1 MVNYEVVADWHRRG
15 RAGQEFPRNPR
26 FFYLEWTAD
35 MPVRLAPNEELP
47 PPLAGYTLVERLGR
61 GGFGEVWRVEAPGG
75 FAKAA
80 KFVFGDLNQIDS
92 EDARPAEQELKALK
106 RMRDVRHPFIVTLDR
121 VEAID
126 GQLILLME
134 LADGNLWDRF
144 RQCRNQKLTG
154 IPRDELLGYLREVA
168 DALDYMNDVHR
179 IQHLDVKPQNIF
191 LMARHAKV
199 ADFGLAKYFEGDR
212 GTMTG
217 GVTPVYAAPET
228 FESRVSR
235 FTDQYSLA
243 IVYQELLTGR
253 RPFDGSNTRHLM
265 NLHLTGVPDTSSL
278 PPGDRPAVER
288 ALAKIPDQRWPRCI
302 DLIRALERSEPVPPP
317 SPPVPTRS
325 SGDTPVPA
333 WGPPSQSPFPASS
346 PIASR
351 THLAGIA
358 SAARTVENLTAG
370 YTGLPPRLVTPQ
382 GATGGVMV
390 NRTRSA
396 GLGVETGRM
405 SALGLAPPEKSGPG
419 TLMPALV
426 IGVGGVGLA
435 VLRALRA
442 AVRDRF
448 GSPDAVPTLR
458 FLYIDT
464 DPTAVAEAGQGDV
477 SLSARDV
484 LFARLHRPTHYLQHP
499 ILPLVETWLPPG
511 LLYRLPKNPGPAG
524 GIRAFGRLAIC
535 DHQRNLTGRVQD
547 FLKDF
552 LTDDILERA
561 GRETGLGLRSNRVR
575 VTVVAGLG
583 GGTGSGM
590 AVDLAYLL
598 KHELRSTGYS
608 KPECVGLLLAPPTDA
623 APQPAANSAACLT
636 EIYHYSAGGRYAVRF
651 EQGEAPITD
660 SEGPFARTS
669 ILALPRA
676 AKPGRVERVVDQ
688 AARSLFAEL
697 LTPAGR
703 KTDEVRNAAPHP
715 VVGPSVSVF
724 GLHRLSWPR
733 PELVT
738 ATGARFAERLLG
750 RWGARDSAHLT
761 EPVSVWMQ
769 TNWERL
775 CLAPEAAHER
785 LSSAVTAQLG
795 EQAEAVFEAFVETL
809 RTRTPGLGKIDAA
822 AAASVLDQLMKLV
835 GKPVG
840 EDDSAGT
847 IDATLAGVTAQMR
860 ANAEAGLSD
869 AVVTFIERPQYR
881 LAGADEALAQFGEQL
896 RTACEDAEARRDSL
910 GREVVDHYRRLL
922 TIIGGLGQATGL
934 AAIPGR
940 KSALTAE
947 LFEELRSYPTARL
960 AYAELAAL
968 TGLYQSL
975 VGGIPEYRRE
985 VNDCRSRLASVAR
998 TLAPTSH
1005 SRRGAAQT
1013 LILPAGC
1020 DTLAAAADRA
1030 LDAIPPEAT
1039 LAFDQELQTEIRK
1052 RFKGLTNLCQN
1063 EARVAEFAELLA
1075 AKARVFVDAH
1085 TDQTDPAEALL
1096 RYRGPGPELEDL
1108 LKRVYDAAAPLTP
1121 GFTGEPPLEAA
1132 ILAGP
1137 GGPAARKVRDAAI
1150 LACPGDPFIPAP
1162 LPDDILMYR
1171 ELLRVPLAQFGQ
1183 LGPVG
1188 REIIAQQ
1195 QAAGNTPHARA
1206 DVTWVSPS

>member
-1 MVNYEVVADWHRRG
+1 
-15 RAGQEFPRNPR
+15 
-26 FFYLEWTAD
+26 

-80 KFVFGDLNQIDS
+80 KFVFGDLNEIDS

-154 IPRDELLGYLREVA
+154 IPRDELLGYLLEVA

-265 NLHLTGVPDTSSL
+265 NLHLTGVPDTSPL

-288 ALAKIPDQRWPRCI
+288 ALSKDPDARFPRCI
-302 DLIRALERSEPVPPP
+302 DLIRALERSEPVPAPP
-317 SPPVPTRS
+317 PPAVAARGP
-325 SGDTPVPA
+325 GDTPVPA
-333 WGPPSQSPFPASS
+333 WGPPSLPSFPAAS
-346 PIASR
+346 PVPTR
-351 THLAGIA
+351 TRLAGVA
-358 SAARTVENLTAG
+358 GAARALETLTSG
-370 YTGLPPRLVTPQ
+370 FTGLPPRLITPQ
-382 GATGGVMV
+382 GATGGGAAL
-390 NRTRSA
+390 RTRAS
-396 GLGVETGRM
+396 GIGVETGRM
-405 SALGLAPPEKSGPG
+405 SALGLAPPEKGGPG
-419 TLMPALV
+419 VLMPALV
-426 IGVGGVGLA
+426 VGVGGVGLA

-464 DPTAVAEAGQGDV
+464 DPAAIAEAGQGDA
-477 SLSARDV
+477 SLAARDV
-484 LFARLHRPTHYLQHP
+484 LLARLNRPSHYLQHP
-499 ILPLVETWLPPG
+499 TLPPVEPWLPPG
-511 LLYRLPKNPGPAG
+511 LLYRLPKNPGPAAG
-524 GIRAFGRLAIC
+524 VRAFGRLALC
-535 DHQRNLTGRVQD
+535 DHQRNLTGRVRD

-552 LTDDILERA
+552 LGDDILERA
-561 GRETGLGLRSNRVR
+561 ARETGLGLRSNRVR
-575 VTVVAGLG
+575 VAVVAGLG

-590 AVDLAYLL
+590 AIDLAYML
-598 KHELRSTGYS
+598 KHELRSTGYR
-608 KPECVGLLLAPPTDA
+608 KPECLGLLLAPPTDA
-623 APQPAANSAACLT
+623 APQPAANAAACLA
-636 EIYHYSAGGRYAVRF
+636 EVYHYAAGGRYSVRF
-651 EQGEAPITD
+651 EQGEAPVAD
-660 SEGPFARTS
+660 AEGPFTRTAV
-669 ILALPRA
+669 LALPRA
-676 AKPGRVERVVDQ
+676 PKRRAVERVVDQ
-688 AARSLFAEL
+688 AARALFAEL

-703 KTDEVRNAAPHP
+703 KTDEVRAAAPLTVAGP
-715 VVGPSVSVF
+715 VASVF

-738 ATGARFAERLLG
+738 AAAGRFAQRLLG
-750 RWGARDSAHLT
+750 RWNTRESAHLAA
-761 EPVSVWMQ
+761 PVATWMTGQ
-769 TNWERL
+769 WDRL
-775 CLAPEAAHER
+775 ALAPEVARAR
-785 LSSAVTAQLG
+785 LADAVRAQLG
-795 EQAEAVFEAFVETL
+795 EESEAVFEAFVDTL
-809 RTRTPGLGKIDAA
+809 RTRTPGAGKIDAA
-822 AAASVLDQLMKLV
+822 AAAAVLDQLMKLV
-835 GKPVG
+835 GKPAG
-840 EDDSAGT
+840 EDDAAGT
-847 IDATLAGVTAQMR
+847 IDDALAAVAARLR
-860 ANAEAGLSD
+860 ADAEAGLSD

-881 LAGADEALAQFGEQL
+881 LAGADEALTQFGERL
-896 RTACEDAEARRDSL
+896 DAAAEEGANRRDAL
-910 GREVVDHYRRLL
+910 AREVAERYRRLL
-922 TIIGGLGQATGL
+922 TLIGSLGQSNGLG
-934 AAIPGR
+934 AIPGR
-940 KSALTAE
+940 KSALTAD
-947 LFEELRSYPTARL
+947 LLDELRAYPTARL
-960 AYAELAAL
+960 AYAESATLA
-968 TGLYQSL
+968 GLYQAL
-975 VGGIPEYRRE
+975 AGALPEYRRE
-985 VNDCRSRLASVAR
+985 VNDCRARLARVAEA
-998 TLAPTSH
+998 LAPPPASA
-1005 SRRGAAQT
+1005 RAAAQT

-1030 LDAIPPEAT
+1030 LDALPAEAT
-1039 LAFDQELQTEIRK
+1039 LGFDQELQLEIRK

-1063 EARVAEFAELLA
+1063 ETRAAEFAELLA
-1075 AKARVFVDAH
+1075 AKARAFIDAH
-1085 TDQTDPAEALL
+1085 TERIDPAEVLL

-1108 LKRVYDAAAPLTP
+1108 LRRAYDAAAPLAP
-1121 GFTGEPPLEAA
+1121 GLAGEPPLEAA

-1137 GGPAARKVRDAAI
+1137 DGPAARKVRDAAI

-1162 LPDDILMYR
+1162 LPDDIVIYR
-1171 ELLRVPLAQFGQ
+1171 ELLRVPL
-1183 LGPVG
+1183 
-1188 REIIAQQ
+1188 R
-1195 QAAGNTPHARA
+1195 
-1206 DVTWVSPS
+1206 